1 MIFKERFMGTNIYE
15 KNENGYVLRQRNAA
29 IAVVVVMMIFLG
41 LILPLGALVHWVEG
55 EPQTV
60 NGWVIGGISLAC
72 FALALTMLRSEW
84 RYLVIDEKG
93 ISFHR
98 PLARPKMI
106 PWEEVRDW
114 GLAYQTT
121 RRGWVHYLY
130 FSTER
135 LKVAR
140 HGRHKNMPLTYGQT
154 GYISVEQ
161 EDLSPLRRSGALS
174 FCRQHLGW
182 NNKSAKNFAPMFTSD
197 LA

>member
-1 MIFKERFMGTNIYE
+1 METNIYE

-29 IAVVVVMMIFLG
+29 IAVVMVMMIFLG
-41 LILPLGALVHWVEG
+41 LILPLGALVHWGEG
-55 EPQTV
+55 EPKTL

-72 FALALTMLRSEW
+72 LTVAVAILRSEW

-98 PLARPKMI
+98 PLASPKVI
-106 PWEEVRDW
+106 PWEDVRDW

-121 RRGWVHYLY
+121 RHGWVHYLY

-135 LKVAR
+135 LKAAR
-140 HGRHKNMPLTYGQT
+140 HGRNKKMPLTYGET
-154 GYISVEQ
+154 VYISVEP
-161 EDLSPLRRSGALS
+161 EDLSALRRSGALT
-174 FCRQHLGW
+174 FCRRHLGW
-182 NNKSAKNFAPMFTSD
+182 DNRAAKNFVAMFTSD

>member
-1 MIFKERFMGTNIYE
+1 METNIYE

-29 IAVVVVMMIFLG
+29 IAVVVVVIILLGLFFPFYTLAQWLENQPLSLSFLG
-41 LILPLGALVHWVEG
+41 AA
-55 EPQTV
+55 
-60 NGWVIGGISLAC
+60 GIFFAC
-72 FALALTMLRSEW
+72 VALALTMLRSEW

-106 PWEEVRDW
+106 PWAEVRDW

-135 LKVAR
+135 LKAAR
-140 HGRHKNMPLTYGQT
+140 HGRNKKMPLTYGKT
-154 GYISVEQ
+154 VYISVEQ
-161 EDLSPLRRSGALS
+161 EDLSSLRRSGALS